1 MEHIIN
7 ILYTYLCLIRQVKK
21 EYNNLKNVAIK
32 PDKMPIISHGK
43 MFASHKVEGIGDDF
57 VPDLVDKNKIDEIIL
72 IKDEDAINMSRKIS
86 RELGIGVGISAGA
99 NFLGSVLLQNK
110 INKNVVTVFAD
121 DNKNICL

>member
-1 MEHIIN
+1 
-7 ILYTYLCLIRQVKK
+7 
-21 EYNNLKNVAIK
+21 
-32 PDKMPIISHGK
+32 
-43 MFASHKVEGIGDDF
+43 
-57 VPDLVDKNKIDEIIL
+57 
-72 IKDEDAINMSRKIS
+72 MSRKIS